1 MRQNESMNEQIINA
15 YNLQQAFDAELGKGG
30 YDKVFVLTDTTTHR
44 LCLPLLKISNS
55 HNITIGN
62 TDSNKNLESL
72 TAVLT
77 ELVENGASRRSLL
90 INLGGGMV
98 CDLGGFAAAIFK
110 RGIDCINIP
119 TTLLAMVDASI
130 GGKTGVNF
138 CGLKNEIGTFTS
150 PVSVLIN
157 TQFLKTLSSQDILSG
172 YAEIIKHALISDQCH
187 WAKVLS
193 TEILPTKHFLEHSDL
208 QQLVFDNV
216 QIKAHYVDAD
226 PYEHDIRKALN
237 LGHTFGHAF
246 EAFNDGEMPHG
257 YAVAYG
263 MICELY
269 LSSIKSG
276 FPTDKMRQTVTYIR
290 ENYGNINLECKDYDT
305 LIQLM
310 QHDKKNSGSQIHPVL
325 LKDIGTPVLN
335 QSITESEIKEAF
347 DFLREGF

>member
-1 MRQNESMNEQIINA
+1 MNEQIINA
-15 YNLQQAFDAELGKGG
+15 YDLQKSIDAELEKGR
-30 YDKVFVLTDTTTHR
+30 YDKVFILTDTTTNR
-44 LCLPLLKISNS
+44 LCLPLLKISNARV
-55 HNITIGN
+55 ITIGS

-77 ELVENGASRRSLL
+77 ELIDDGASRRSLL

-110 RGIDCINIP
+110 RGIACMNIP

-130 GGKTGVNF
+130 GGKTGINF
-138 CGLKNEIGTFTS
+138 RRLKNEIGTFTS
-150 PVSVLIN
+150 PVSVLIHPE
-157 TQFLKTLSSQDILSG
+157 FLKTLSSQDILSG
-172 YAEIIKHALISDQCH
+172 YAEIIKHALIYDESH

-193 TEILPTKHFLEHSDL
+193 TEILPTKHFLEHFDM

-216 QIKAHYVDAD
+216 QIKVHYVDAD
-226 PYEHDIRKALN
+226 PYEQDIRKALN
-237 LGHTFGHAF
+237 FGHTFGHAF
-246 EAFNDGEMPHG
+246 ETFNNGEMLHG

-269 LSSIKSG
+269 LSSVKSG

-290 ENYGNINLECKDYDT
+290 ENYGSINLECKDYDT

-310 QHDKKNSGSQIHPVL
+310 QHDKKNSCSQICPVL
-325 LKDIGTPVLN
+325 LKDIGIPIVNQPV
-335 QSITESEIKEAF
+335 TESEIKEAF